1 MSTVTASVYLHCP
14 LARVHQYLH
23 DAFAAAAE
31 TPKRLEL
38 RAHLIADIELSKAV
52 LISYTP
58 LDDAPDAWLVTWEPE
73 SGGVF
78 PSFEGRL
85 SARYHAADEK
95 TILDLDGEYEPP
107 LGTAGAAF
115 DKVLGHRLAN
125 DTAHEFL
132 MDLAAEMRARYAY
145 EQALTAFGNPPDPSP
160 A

>member
-1 MSTVTASVYLHCP
+1 MSTVTASAYLHCP
-14 LARVHQYLH
+14 LARVAQYMR
-23 DAFAAAAE
+23 DAFEAAAE

-38 RAHLIADIELSKAV
+38 RAHLIAEIELSEAV
-52 LISYTP
+52 LITYAP
-58 LDDAPDAWLVTWEPE
+58 LEDSPDTAWLVTWKPE
-73 SGGVF
+73 SGVF

-85 SARYHAADEK
+85 SARFHAADEK

-107 LGTAGAAF
+107 LGAAGVAF
-115 DKVLGHRLAN
+115 DKVLGHRLAT

-132 MDLAAEMRARYAY
+132 MDLVSEMRARYAY